1 MSPVSPLLAIIKRN
15 KKQAIQFN
23 KMPQTEYKYTEAE
36 TKMNTAKPIVAIIG
50 RQNVGKSTLLNRL
63 AGKRLAIVADLPGTT
78 RDRLFADVRL
88 NDSVFTLVDTGGLE
102 FKPDSGVSG
111 AVNEQIKAAI
121 AEADVLIFLV
131 DAKDGVTAADL
142 EIGDLLRTSQ
152 KPVLLTANK
161 ADNDRLE
168 GEVVDFFSLGIGE
181 PIPISAYHG
190 RGIAELLDRIIPLLP
205 VSPPPS
211 GDNDIMKL
219 AIVGRPN
226 AGKSTL
232 LNTLAGGDRVIV
244 SHIPGTTRDAIDMQ
258 LDIDGQS
265 VILIDTAGIRRRGRV
280 GSGVERYSVL
290 RALKAIDRADI
301 VLLLLDT
308 SELVTAQDLHIGG
321 YIQQAAKGVIIVVN
335 KWDLSMGL
343 NKDECS
349 LLIRSKL
356 KFLSYAPL
364 LFISAELG
372 HGVDKI
378 IKQASRIYQERL
390 KRIPTAMVNSVMRK
404 ALSEHSPPR
413 KGGKLMKF
421 LYITQAEIKPPTFVF
436 FVNDA
441 SLIHFSYQR
450 FLENKLRQAFGFE
463 GTPLRLIFKTRG
475 EK

>member
-1 MSPVSPLLAIIKRN
+1 
-15 KKQAIQFN
+15 
-23 KMPQTEYKYTEAE
+23 
-36 TKMNTAKPIVAIIG
+36 MNVVKPIVAIIG

-102 FKPDSGVSG
+102 FAPDSGITE
-111 AVNEQIKAAI
+111 AVNDQIKAAI
-121 AEADVLIFLV
+121 SEADVLIFLV
-131 DAKDGVTAADL
+131 DAKDGVTAADSD
-142 EIGDLLRTSQ
+142 IADLLRLSQ
-152 KPVLLTANK
+152 KPVLLAANK

-168 GEVVDFFSLGIGE
+168 GDVVDFFSLGLGE
-181 PIPISAYHG
+181 PIAISAYHG
-190 RGIAELLDRIIPLLP
+190 RGIAELLDRISPLLP
-205 VSPPPS
+205 ALPPPI
-211 GDNDIMKL
+211 DETDVMKL

-232 LNTLAGGDRVIV
+232 LNTLAGGERAIV
-244 SHIPGTTRDAIDMQ
+244 SHIPGTTRDAIDMK
-258 LDIDGQS
+258 LDIDGQN

-308 SELVTAQDLHIGG
+308 TEPVTSQDLHIGG
-321 YIQQAAKGVIIVVN
+321 YIQQAAKGVIILVN
-335 KWDLSMGL
+335 KWDLSMDL

-349 LLIRSKL
+349 LLIRNKM

-378 IKQASRIYQERL
+378 IDQATRIYQERL
-390 KRIPTAMVNSVMRK
+390 KRIPTAEVNSVIRK
-404 ALSEHSPPR
+404 ALAEHSPPR
-413 KGGKLMKF
+413 KGSKLMKF
-421 LYITQAEIKPPTFVF
+421 FYATQAEIKPPTFVF

-441 SLIHFSYQR
+441 RLMHFSYHR